1 VVFVVEKAFIYSEIE
16 TGCLNGNFINIILQ
30 GIRQNKRASR

>member
-1 VVFVVEKAFIYSEIE
+1 VEKAFIYSEIE
-16 TGCLNGNFINIILQ
+16 TECLNENFINIILQ